1 MVSTPAP
8 PPAPDPNKAAAAQ
21 AGMNRD
27 TAQTQQL
34 TNMINQIGTQ
44 GTITYNPTGT
54 NYSFK
59 DSKGNIVDIPQYQQI
74 TSLSPEEQH
83 LYNLTSQI
91 KANVGQIGVDQSE
104 LIGNLL
110 RTPVNLNN
118 EATEARLNELGS
130 KRLDPR
136 FAREEESLRTRLAN
150 QGVSQGSEAWNN
162 AFGNFSQT
170 KNDAY
175 NQLYLTGREQATRE
189 ALAERNQPINEIS
202 ALLSGSQVSMP
213 QQMQTPQSQVA
224 GVDYMG
230 MLNSQYQA
238 QMQAYGQ
245 QLAARSSALG
255 GIFGVLGKGIGVLG
269 SGMGFSDRR
278 LKSNIVQVGTWPN
291 GLNVYEYDIFGR
303 RERGFMADEVA
314 GRFPEAV
321 GEYAGY
327 LTVNYAI
334 AMEAA

>member
-1 MVSTPAP
+1 MVSTPSP

-21 AGMNRD
+21 SGMNRD

-34 TNMINQIGTQ
+34 TNMVNQIGPQ
-44 GTITYNPTGT
+44 GSITYNPTNA
-54 NYSFK
+54 NYSFV
-59 DSKGNIVDIPQYQQI
+59 DSKGKTVEIPQYQQI
-74 TSLSPEEQH
+74 TSLSPQEQH
-83 LYNLTSQI
+83 LYDLTSQI

-110 RTPVNLNN
+110 SKPVDLSN

-150 QGVSQGSEAWNN
+150 QGIGQGSEAWNN
-162 AFGNFSQT
+162 AYGNFSQT

-175 NQLYLTGREQATRE
+175 NQLYLTGRDQAMRE
-189 ALAERNQPINEIS
+189 SLAERNQPINEIS

-230 MLNSQYQA
+230 MLNSQYQS

-245 QLAARSSALG
+245 QLASRNSTMG
-255 GIFGVLGKGIGVLG
+255 GIFGVLGQGIGALG
-269 SGMGFSDRR
+269 RFSDPR
-278 LKSNIVQVGTWPN
+278 LKSNVVHLGTWKN
-291 GLNVYEYDIFGR
+291 GLNVYEYDILGR
-303 RERGFMADEVA
+303 RERGFMADEVFA
-314 GRFPEAV
+314 RFPHAV
-321 GEYAGY
+321 GTRDGY

-334 AMEAA
+334 AMEGA